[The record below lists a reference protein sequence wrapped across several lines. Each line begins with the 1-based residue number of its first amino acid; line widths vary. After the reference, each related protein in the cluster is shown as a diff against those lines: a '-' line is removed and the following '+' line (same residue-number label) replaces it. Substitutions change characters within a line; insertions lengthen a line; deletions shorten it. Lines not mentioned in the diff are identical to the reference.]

1 MLKSVFKKQS
11 VKVWLAASCAVVA
24 LSTLSVVP
32 DMGFAQQ
39 QRGTTAGQGGP
50 SGAAGQRGGVGAGGS
65 GGSSQ
70 GLGGIFRDLS
80 DDSTNIETRIT
91 RGKGERVIIIIEGDD
106 DSDRPAWAGGEK
118 ELNPQR
124 GDGNPNPGTTK
135 GDLYGD
141 LVYLYRDPITGL
153 PILDDDGNEQACT
166 TIDCSEYASIID
178 GEIPA
183 GAIEVDFGRT
193 NIMRAPASV
202 TEHSLD
208 EVVNKLFPVD
218 ADGNPVA
225 VTITTDEAGRIVVD
239 GATIDS
245 PLENYALY
253 LALLSGTISIPGFD
267 DPVLLAT
274 SALAGA
280 ADKTGDITL
289 DFVINV
295 NEISELSTGDLDYYD
310 YTGFTYVRD
319 YDDDADGDG
328 TIDPYTYYYFDTDGT
343 TVLSA
348 QLWIDDYLALTNGDL
363 PSSTEYA
370 ALFAQA
376 ADDALEVI
384 ELVHT
389 QIHDSQLPGTIPQ

>member
-1 MLKSVFKKQS
+1 MRKSVFKKQS
-11 VKVWLAASCAVVA
+11 VKLWLAASCAVVA
-24 LSTLSVVP
+24 LSTLSVLP
-32 DMGFAQQ
+32 DMSFAQQ
-39 QRGTTAGQGGP
+39 QRGVAAGQGGQ
-50 SGAAGQRGGVGAGGS
+50 SGGAGQRGGTGTGGGS
-65 GGSSQ
+65 GQ

-106 DSDRPAWAGGEK
+106 DSDRPAWAGGAK

-153 PILDDDGNEQACT
+153 PILVDGYEQACT
-166 TIDCSEYASIID
+166 NSDCTEYEPIID
-178 GEIPA
+178 GEVPE

-253 LALLSGTISIPGFD
+253 LA
-267 DPVLLAT
+267 
-274 SALAGA
+274 
-280 ADKTGDITL
+280 
-289 DFVINV
+289 
-295 NEISELSTGDLDYYD
+295 
-310 YTGFTYVRD
+310 
-319 YDDDADGDG
+319 
-328 TIDPYTYYYFDTDGT
+328 
-343 TVLSA
+343 
-348 QLWIDDYLALTNGDL
+348 
-363 PSSTEYA
+363 
-370 ALFAQA
+370 
-376 ADDALEVI
+376 
-384 ELVHT
+384 
-389 QIHDSQLPGTIPQ
+389 

>member
-153 PILDDDGNEQACT
+153 PILVDGYEQACT
-166 TIDCSEYASIID
+166 NSDCTEYEPIID
-178 GEIPA
+178 GEVPE

-295 NEISELSTGDLDYYD
+295 NEISELSTGELDYYD

-389 QIHDSQLPGTIPQ
+389 QIHDSQLPGTITQ

>member
-1 MLKSVFKKQS
+1 
-11 VKVWLAASCAVVA
+11 
-24 LSTLSVVP
+24 
-32 DMGFAQQ
+32 MGFAQQ

-124 GDGNPNPGTTK
+124 GDGNPTPGTTK

>member
-1 MLKSVFKKQS
+1 MLQRAFKKQS
-11 VKVWLAASCAVVA
+11 VKVWLAASCAVMA

-39 QRGTTAGQGGP
+39 QRGATAGQGQGGQ
-50 SGAAGQRGGVGAGGS
+50 SGSGGQRGAG

-80 DDSTNIETRIT
+80 DGSTNIETRIT

-106 DSDRPAWAGGEK
+106 DSDRPAWAGGSK
-118 ELNPQR
+118 ELNPNR
-124 GDGNPNPGTTK
+124 GEGNPSPGTTK

-141 LVYLYRDPITGL
+141 LVYLLRNPVTGL
-153 PILDDDGNEQACT
+153 PVLDDDGNEQACT
-166 TIDCSEYASIID
+166 NIDCTEYASIID
-178 GEIPA
+178 GEVPA

-208 EVVNKLFPVD
+208 EVVSKVFPVD
-218 ADGNPVA
+218 ADGNPLPVE
-225 VTITTDEAGRIVVD
+225 ITTDESGRLVVD

-253 LALLSGTISIPGFD
+253 VALLSGDISIPGF

-310 YTGFTYVRD
+310 YTGFSYSRD

-348 QLWIDDYLALTNGDL
+348 ELWIDDYLALTNGDL
-363 PSSTEYA
+363 PTATDFA

-389 QIHDSQLPGTIPQ
+389 QIHDEKLPGTIE

>member
-11 VKVWLAASCAVVA
+11 VKLWLAASCAVVA

-32 DMGFAQQ
+32 DISFAQQ
-39 QRGTTAGQGGP
+39 QRGATAGQGGQ
-50 SGAAGQRGGVGAGGS
+50 SGGAGQRGGAGGGS
-65 GGSSQ
+65 GQ

-106 DSDRPAWAGGEK
+106 DSDRPAWAGGAK

-166 TIDCSEYASIID
+166 TSDCSEYASIID
-178 GEIPA
+178 GEVPA

-193 NIMRAPASV
+193 NIMRAPVSV

-295 NEISELSTGDLDYYD
+295 NEISELSSDDLNYYD
-310 YTGFTYVRD
+310 YTGFSYVRD
-319 YDDDADGDG
+319 YDDDANGDG

-348 QLWIDDYLALTNGDL
+348 ELWIDDYLALTNGDL
-363 PSSTEYA
+363 PSSTDYA

-376 ADDALEVI
+376 SDDALEVI

-389 QIHDSQLPGTIPQ
+389 QIHDAQLPGTIPE

>member
-1 MLKSVFKKQS
+1 MISKIFTKAS
-11 VKVWLAASCAVVA
+11 VKAGLIAGCASLALVTSPLVSDTA
-24 LSTLSVVP
+24 
-32 DMGFAQQ
+32 FAQQ
-39 QRGTTAGQGGP
+39 
-50 SGAAGQRGGVGAGGS
+50 GS
-65 GGSSQ
+65 GNQMKGGNSAGSGRGASADQ
-70 GLGGIFRDLS
+70 HGGGISGRGKGLS
-80 DDSTNIETRIT
+80 SIFKDMPGSGTNIETQIF
-91 RGKGERVIIIIEGDD
+91 RGKGERVIIIIEEDD
-106 DSDRPAWAGGEK
+106 DSDRPDWAGGSK
-118 ELNPQR
+118 ELNPHR
-124 GDGNPNPGTTK
+124 GEGNTSPGTTK

-141 LVYLYRDPITGL
+141 LVYLLRNPITGL

-166 TIDCSEYASIID
+166 TSDCSEYASIID
-178 GEIPA
+178 GEVPA

-208 EVVNKLFPVD
+208 EVVSKLFPVD

-253 LALLSGTISIPGFD
+253 LALLSNTISIPGFD

-295 NEISELSTGDLDYYD
+295 NELSDLSSENLDYYD
-310 YTGFTYVRD
+310 YSGFTYTRD

-328 TIDPYTYYYFDTDGT
+328 IIDPYTYYYFDTDGT

-348 QLWIDDYLALTNGDL
+348 ELWIDDYLDLTNGDL
-363 PSSTEYA
+363 PSDTDSA
-370 ALFAQA
+370 ALFTKA

-389 QIHDSQLPGTIPQ
+389 QIHEEELPGTIE